1 MSGEKKGDKVTVVLY
16 AIGMILLLPF
26 AIAFDLAKKSK

>member
-1 MSGEKKGDKVTVVLY
+1 MDSRHGTVLAALY

-26 AIAFDLAKKSK
+26 AIALDLAKKSK

>member
-1 MSGEKKGDKVTVVLY
+1 MNGEKSGDAVLVVLY
-16 AIGMILLLPF
+16 AIVMIPLLPF